1 MMWMS
6 IGIGVASFAALS
18 RVTRR
23 LRPVGAGAA
32 ATALRVLGGAGLAAL
47 AGLAL
52 DASLVAAAIAATAST
67 ALIVD
72 VRLLVRA
79 VTDRVAGRH
88 ASTAT
93 PFQNAT

>member
-6 IGIGVASFAALS
+6 IGIGVASFALLS
-18 RVTRR
+18 RATRR
-23 LRPVGAGAA
+23 LRPAGAEAA

-52 DASLVAAAIAATAST
+52 DTSLVAAAVAVVAATA
-67 ALIVD
+67 LIADPRV
-72 VRLLVRA
+72 LVRA
-79 VTDRVAGRH
+79 VTNRLGH
-88 ASTAT
+88 HSSSAT